1 MTVTESQLDAAE
13 RMLALR
19 QSLEHHAS
27 VNDVDPTTHIAIFIA
42 FALILAIGAWAHAY
56 RVGEKK
62 GRKEAMSD
70 LRDRYVS
77 QEFVKREK
85 EEAEKVSIG
94 AAVADS
100 NEAAAADSKGAAV
113 AVSKETTAQ
122 SEAPQAVASAVLVH
136 PQPFTPPRFD
146 APAVEP
152 HAATAPVADVDTRPS
167 AHMTEEEFVA
177 SVFFDDDQTVLH
189 HG

>member
-85 EEAEKVSIG
+85 EEAEKVSIE

-100 NEAAAADSKGAAV
+100 NEAAVADSGTAKADSKDTA
-113 AVSKETTAQ
+113 AQ
-122 SEAPQAVASAVLVH
+122 SKAPQDVASAVLVQ

-146 APAVEP
+146 APASEP
-152 HAATAPVADVDTRPS
+152 YVAAAPVANVDTRPS
-167 AHMTEEEFVA
+167 AQMTEEEFVA